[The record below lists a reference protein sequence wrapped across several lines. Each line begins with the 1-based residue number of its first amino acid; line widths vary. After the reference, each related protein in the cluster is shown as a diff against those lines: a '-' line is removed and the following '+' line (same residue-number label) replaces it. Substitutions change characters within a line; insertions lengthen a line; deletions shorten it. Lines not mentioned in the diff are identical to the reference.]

1 MDKNEIE
8 EDIKVDGE
16 SENYDYDFVE
26 DVDGLDKK
34 MSVDLD
40 AIKNASIN
48 FNNSV
53 NNYQQGQ
60 KNAIAGNNSNNLTYV
75 NSPQSPHLNHTN
87 NKSVYKSQSIDKQI
101 EKLLQSKA
109 SGIEENIVEGMNYNK
124 FY

>member
-1 MDKNEIE
+1 
-8 EDIKVDGE
+8 
-16 SENYDYDFVE
+16 
-26 DVDGLDKK
+26 

-48 FNNSV
+48 FNYSV

-60 KNAIAGNNSNNLTYV
+60 KNANGNNSNNSNNLNNV

-109 SGIEENIVEGMNYNK
+109 SGIEENIVEGMNY
-124 FY
+124 